1 MHEHTHKEDV
11 SGTASGHDASR
22 FDSRSCR
29 MFGTDMC
36 VRCAGA
42 AGLES
47 RRSSVAF
54 VLAAR
59 SAVERPVSRREA
71 RHTARAER
79 KRWSAVRGGGD
90 ESDEGMAAARDAR
103 RERPGRAR

>member
-1 MHEHTHKEDV
+1 MAE
-11 SGTASGHDASR
+11 TASGHDASR
-22 FDSRSCR
+22 FDLHHAPVALS
-29 MFGTDMC
+29 GTDMA

-42 AGLES
+42 AGSES

-79 KRWSAVRGGGD
+79 KRWRAVRGGGD
-90 ESDEGMAAARDAR
+90 KSDEGMAAARNAR
-103 RERPGRAR
+103 RERPGRER